1 MSFYKPQ
8 TKIPKDKL
16 KIDDFLAQIIVIVT
30 TLLHFI
36 SPTLPTPLLYL
47 LTTMPSKQV
56 SSPALIRHFRNEKG
70 TGAEICPAIVSEIV
84 TGDAPINYW
93 PFWFPRSLC
102 ER

>member
-1 MSFYKPQ
+1 MPFYKPQ

-30 TLLHFI
+30 TLPHFI
-36 SPTLPTPLLYL
+36 SPTLPTPLFYL
-47 LTTMPSKQV
+47 LTTMPSRQV
-56 SSPALIRHFRNEKG
+56 SSPALIRNLRHEKG
-70 TGAEICPAIVSEIV
+70 TGAKICPAIVSGIV
-84 TGDAPINYW
+84 TGGAPISYW